1 MNQNRWFLYLLW
13 CRVITEEVILCLEG
27 QSGFN
32 LSLQCSSCRRA
43 PWSELQKRILLQFAQ
58 DKLHLL
64 HLIKSC
70 LFIFWFFGWL
80 VGFSSLQSW
89 GHFQHTDVFIFT
101 PELDGTV
108 HLVLLHTGTIPYL
121 FPCHLRPISVC
132 TSGTKEREFCGWIL
146 LGSRAAGKK
155 QDRKRV

>member
-1 MNQNRWFLYLLW
+1 M
-13 CRVITEEVILCLEG
+13 CLEG

-70 LFIFWFFGWL
+70 LFIFWFLVGWL
-80 VGFSSLQSW
+80 GFHPCRAEGIFSTQMCSFSPQSW
-89 GHFQHTDVFIFT
+89 MAQSTWSSSTLAQF
-101 PELDGTV
+101 
-108 HLVLLHTGTIPYL
+108 
-121 FPCHLRPISVC
+121 RISSRA
-132 TSGTKEREFCGWIL
+132 TSGRSPFAPQGQRKGNFVVGYCWGAEQQERSRTER
-146 LGSRAAGKK
+146 GSRKE
-155 QDRKRV
+155 